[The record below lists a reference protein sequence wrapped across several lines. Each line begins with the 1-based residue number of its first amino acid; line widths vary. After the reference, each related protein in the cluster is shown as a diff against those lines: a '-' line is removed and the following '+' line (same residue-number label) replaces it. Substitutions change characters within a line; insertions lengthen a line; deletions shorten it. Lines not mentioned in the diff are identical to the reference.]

1 MTATATAR
9 ATVRSTA
16 AMTTRRTIA
25 ADHDDND
32 SNKDGDGRHQYEC
45 GPGGERRENDGPS
58 ANVIV
63 RLILVANV
71 IIAWPN

>member
-25 ADHDDND
+25 ADHDDNN
-32 SNKDGDGRHQYEC
+32 SNKDGEGRHQYEC
-45 GPGGERRENDGPS
+45 GPGGERRE
-58 ANVIV
+58 
-63 RLILVANV
+63 
-71 IIAWPN
+71 